1 MKSRTITFISVF
13 AGILL
18 FGVSM
23 VLIGSVLPLLKL
35 RLGLSDIVAGGLFSI
50 LPLGLLIGSISFGP
64 ITDKYGYRWVLS
76 IACLFL
82 AIGFLGIGH
91 TNSLWLLRTS
101 ILFFGM
107 GGGVVNGATSAL
119 ISDLSSDEK
128 KIANLNLL
136 GVFFG
141 LGAFCMPLIL
151 SALNDESYVIA
162 INIAAMVCVSIAVL
176 FLSITYPLTVKKEKI
191 SFMLIPLFFKNKVF
205 LIICFFL
212 FFQSAFEAIINNW
225 SVSYFT
231 QQLQVGQR
239 EALIAL
245 SFSVLG
251 MTLMRV
257 LTGGVFR
264 NLKSKTLIHISFMLF
279 VAGIICLFIQSPASF
294 YINTFGLFLIGAG
307 LSPGFPVMLG
317 LTGNMYKEISGTAF
331 SFVMLIA
338 LTGNIIINYISG
350 ILIEQYGIG
359 VFVYIILTEI
369 VAMIGLYTLIRR
381 ENKSLLNI

>member
-1 MKSRTITFISVF
+1 MKSRTIAFISVF

-35 RLGLSDIVAGGLFSI
+35 RLGLSDIIAGGLFSI
-50 LPLGLLIGSISFGP
+50 LPFGLLIGSISFGP

-82 AIGFLGIGH
+82 AIGFIGIGH
-91 TNSLWLLRTS
+91 TFSLLLLRIS
-101 ILFFGM
+101 ILFFGI
-107 GGGVVNGATSAL
+107 GGGVINGATSAL
-119 ISDLSSDEK
+119 ISDLSNDNK

-141 LGAFCMPLIL
+141 IGAFCMPLIL
-151 SALNDESYVIA
+151 STLNDESYVVA
-162 INIAAMVCVSIAVL
+162 INIAAMMSVLISLL
-176 FLSITYPLTVKKEKI
+176 FLLIKYPLSVKKEKV
-191 SFMLIPLFFKNKVF
+191 SFKLIPLFLKKKVF

-231 QQLQVGQR
+231 DQLQVPQR
-239 EALIAL
+239 DALIAL

-251 MTLMRV
+251 MTLMRI

-264 NLKSKTLIHISFMLF
+264 NVKSKTLLQISFSLF
-279 VAGIICLFIQSPASF
+279 IAGVICLFIPSSF
-294 YINTFGLFLIGAG
+294 IYINTFGLFLIGAG

-317 LTGNMYKEISGTAF
+317 LTGNMFKEISGTAF
-331 SFVMLIA
+331 SFVMFIA
-338 LTGNIIINYISG
+338 LTGNIIINYITG
-350 ILIEQYGIG
+350 ILIEQLGIG
-359 VFVYIILTEI
+359 VFVYVILIQVLT
-369 VAMIGLYTLIRR
+369 MITLYLLIKKEDKGLLD
-381 ENKSLLNI
+381 N

>member
-1 MKSRTITFISVF
+1 MKSRTIAFISVF

-35 RLGLSDIVAGGLFSI
+35 RLGLSDIIAGGLFSI
-50 LPLGLLIGSISFGP
+50 LPFGLLIGSISFGP

-82 AIGFLGIGH
+82 AIGFIGIGH
-91 TNSLWLLRTS
+91 TFSLLLLRIS
-101 ILFFGM
+101 ILFFGI
-107 GGGVVNGATSAL
+107 GGGVINGATSAL
-119 ISDLSSDEK
+119 ISDLSNDNK

-141 LGAFCMPLIL
+141 IGAFCMPLIL
-151 SALNDESYVIA
+151 STLNDELYVQA
-162 INIAAMVCVSIAVL
+162 INIAAMMSVLISLL
-176 FLSITYPLTVKKEKI
+176 FLLIKYPLSVKKEKV
-191 SFMLIPLFFKNKVF
+191 SFKLIPLFLKKKVF

-231 QQLQVGQR
+231 DQLQVPQR
-239 EALIAL
+239 DALIAL

-251 MTLMRV
+251 MTLMRI

-264 NLKSKTLIHISFMLF
+264 NVKSKTLLQISFSLF
-279 VAGIICLFIQSPASF
+279 IAGIICLFIPSSF
-294 YINTFGLFLIGAG
+294 IYINTFGLFLIGAG

-317 LTGNMYKEISGTAF
+317 LTGNMFKEISGTAF
-331 SFVMLIA
+331 SFVMFIA
-338 LTGNIIINYISG
+338 LTGNIIINYITG
-350 ILIEQYGIG
+350 ILIEQLGIG
-359 VFVYIILTEI
+359 VFVYVILIQVLT
-369 VAMIGLYTLIRR
+369 MITLYLLIKKEDKGLLD
-381 ENKSLLNI
+381 N

>member
-1 MKSRTITFISVF
+1 MKSRTIAFISVF

-35 RLGLSDIVAGGLFSI
+35 RLGLSDIIAGGLFSI
-50 LPLGLLIGSISFGP
+50 LPFGLLIGSISFGP

-82 AIGFLGIGH
+82 AIGFIGIGH
-91 TNSLWLLRTS
+91 TFSLLLLRIS
-101 ILFFGM
+101 ILFFGI
-107 GGGVVNGATSAL
+107 GGGVINGATSAL
-119 ISDLSSDEK
+119 ISDLSNDNK

-141 LGAFCMPLIL
+141 IGAFCMPLIL
-151 SALNDESYVIA
+151 STLNDELYVLA
-162 INIAAMVCVSIAVL
+162 INIAAMLSVL
-176 FLSITYPLTVKKEKI
+176 ISLLFFLIKYPLSLKKEKI
-191 SFMLIPLFFKNKVF
+191 SFKLIPLFLKKKVF

-231 QQLQVGQR
+231 EQLRVPQR
-239 EALIAL
+239 DALIAL

-251 MTLMRV
+251 MTLMRI

-264 NLKSKTLIHISFMLF
+264 NVKSKTLLQISFSLF
-279 VAGIICLFIQSPASF
+279 IAGIICLFIPSSF
-294 YINTFGLFLIGAG
+294 IYINTFGLFLIGAG

-317 LTGNMYKEISGTAF
+317 LTGNMFKEISGTAF
-331 SFVMLIA
+331 SFVMFIA
-338 LTGNIIINYISG
+338 LTGNIIINYITG
-350 ILIEQYGIG
+350 ILIEQLGIG
-359 VFVYIILTEI
+359 VFVYVILIQVLT
-369 VAMIGLYTLIRR
+369 MITLYLLIKKEDKGLLD
-381 ENKSLLNI
+381 N

>member
-1 MKSRTITFISVF
+1 MKSRTIAFISVF

-35 RLGLSDIVAGGLFSI
+35 RLGLSDIIAGGLFSI
-50 LPLGLLIGSISFGP
+50 LPFGLLIGSISFGP

-82 AIGFLGIGH
+82 AIGFIGIGH
-91 TNSLWLLRTS
+91 TFSLLLLRIS
-101 ILFFGM
+101 ILFFGI
-107 GGGVVNGATSAL
+107 GGGVINGATSAL
-119 ISDLSSDEK
+119 ISDLSNDNK

-141 LGAFCMPLIL
+141 IGAFCMPLIL
-151 SALNDESYVIA
+151 STLNDELYVLA
-162 INIAAMVCVSIAVL
+162 INIAAMLSVLISLL
-176 FLSITYPLTVKKEKI
+176 FLLIKYPLSLKKEKI
-191 SFMLIPLFFKNKVF
+191 SFKLIPLFLKKKVF

-231 QQLQVGQR
+231 DQLQVPQR
-239 EALIAL
+239 DALIAL

-251 MTLMRV
+251 MTLMRI

-264 NLKSKTLIHISFMLF
+264 NVKSKTLLQISFSLF
-279 VAGIICLFIQSPASF
+279 IAGIICLFIPSSF
-294 YINTFGLFLIGAG
+294 IYINTFGLFLIGAG

-317 LTGNMYKEISGTAF
+317 LTGNMFKEISGTAF
-331 SFVMLIA
+331 SFVMFIA
-338 LTGNIIINYISG
+338 LTGNIIINYITG
-350 ILIEQYGIG
+350 ILIEQLGIG
-359 VFVYIILTEI
+359 VFVYVILIQVLT
-369 VAMIGLYTLIRR
+369 MITLYLLIKKEDKGLLD
-381 ENKSLLNI
+381 N